1 MDRIAFFY
9 YSIKYSWTY
18 FDEGKQYE
26 KAREN
31 LRNYGEQALAYSD
44 IGAEQGENNWPFLV
58 DYLITS
64 IDHIFWKKKLGDLQQ
79 SW

>member
-44 IGAEQGENNWPFLV
+44 IGAEQGENN
-58 DYLITS
+58 
-64 IDHIFWKKKLGDLQQ
+64 
-79 SW
+79 